1 MKKVFIAFL
10 TVFLIMLAIAAVQA
24 YAVPLLPALQVTT
37 DVNSPV
43 VTITVTD
50 ENKNEGES
58 TDVPAAAEE
67 EETPEP
73 AEVPEEPEEEETP
86 EPADVPEEPE
96 EEEIPEP
103 TEEPTEDA
111 GDEAPEPTEE
121 PTEDAGDEIPEP
133 TEEPTEDTGDETPEP
148 TADPTEDAGDE
159 TPESTEEPTEDAG
172 DETPEPT
179 EESTEIPGDET
190 PEPTAGPTEDAGDE
204 TPEPTADS
212 TEIPVEETPEP
223 TEEPTEIVTEE
234 VNREVFV
241 TIKGNNLHATYD
253 GARHAASGYTV
264 TGISNDAYTEGDFI
278 FTGQAYAELIDAGVS
293 YMGLTDHMFIN
304 KNNEFDVY
312 FVIEDGYVEVSPI
325 NVEVEIIG
333 MMESVEYDGNTHAV
347 DGYTFRQIF
356 PVGLEVFTGDSF
368 EFTGDAYAE
377 RSEVGVS
384 FMGLNGGSF
393 RNVNPNFGRVMFH
406 VTDGY
411 IEVTPSEEMWEEVD
425 EPAEVI
431 IDEEEE
437 PTPEPT
443 EMTEDE
449 VEPTA
454 EPTETI
460 DDEVEPTAEPT
471 ETTEDEVEPT
481 AEPTE
486 TIDDEVELTAEPTET
501 TEDEVE
507 PTAEPTETTEDEVEP
522 TAEPTE
528 TIDDEVEPTEE
539 PTETTEDEVEPT
551 AEPTET
557 IEDEVEPT
565 AEPTETT
572 EDEVEPTAVPTETT
586 EDEVE
591 PTLEPTEI
599 TEDEVEPTAEPTETT
614 EDEAEPTAEPT
625 ETTEDEVEPT
635 EVPTEITDD
644 EAESTP
650 EPTETTDDKVELTE
664 EPAGTT
670 EDEVEPTE
678 EPTET
683 IEDEVE
689 PTEEPTETPEDEV
702 EPTEE
707 PTETIEDEV
716 EPTEEPTETPEDEV
730 EPTEEP
736 TETPEDEIEPTEE
749 PTETPEDEVEP
760 TEEPTETPE
769 VEVEPT
775 EEPTE
780 TPEDEVEPTPVPEIQ
795 TMVFAADTVIY
806 ASDSVESDVI
816 MTLEEETE
824 FVVLNISESGWVE
837 IQLGEDASG
846 FVAPAAE
853 ESEES
858 GEDVIEVPESEID
871 NVVILAAGTVIYSDA
886 DAASD
891 VLMTLEE
898 ETEFVVVET
907 ELTGWLEI
915 KLGEETTGFV
925 MTEEAEEESD
935 EESKEPAE
943 VVSLA
948 AGTVIY
954 ALEED
959 AEFAVVNRDESGWLE
974 IKLDEGTT
982 GFVMTEEAEEDS
994 KESVEVV
1001 TLTAGTVIY
1010 AAADETSEVLKTLE
1024 EDAEFEV
1031 VNRDESGWLEIRLGE
1046 ETTGFVMTEEAEED
1060 SKEPAE
1066 VVTLTAGTV
1075 IYAAAD
1081 ETSEVLKTLEE
1092 DAEFVVINRDESG
1105 WLEIKLGEE
1114 TTGFVMTGEADSAE
1128 VVTLTAGTVIYAA
1141 ADETSEVLKT
1151 LEEDAEFVV
1160 VSKDETGW
1168 LEIKLDEETTGFVV
1182 EPEEDSDVD
1191 DGMLNVSVG
1200 TNVRAAADGMS
1211 EIIYTFEEDGT
1222 AKVISREGDWLL
1234 VEVTDGPTGY
1244 IFRGDVLTD
1253 EEKDPDADN
1262 KVLIF
1267 TSRRI
1272 VMPMGEEIKLTS
1284 LLEGFEE
1291 DQTILYQWECNK
1303 GNGFEPID
1311 GANGDSY
1318 SYEATV
1324 ESLTWGFRLIVR
1336 TESDN

>member
-10 TVFLIMLAIAAVQA
+10 TVFIIMLAIAAVQA

-37 DVNSPV
+37 DGNDPV
-43 VTITVTD
+43 VTITVID

-58 TDVPAAAEE
+58 SEVPAVPEE

-73 AEVPEEPEEEETP
+73 VDEPEEPEEEETP

-96 EEEIPEP
+96 EEETLEPADEPEE
-103 TEEPTEDA
+103 TEEEETS
-111 GDEAPEPTEE
+111 EP
-121 PTEDAGDEIPEP
+121 
-133 TEEPTEDTGDETPEP
+133 
-148 TADPTEDAGDE
+148 
-159 TPESTEEPTEDAG
+159 TEEPTEDAG
-172 DETPEPT
+172 DETPEPADVPAEDAGDETSEPT
-179 EESTEIPGDET
+179 EESEEIPGGET
-190 PEPTAGPTEDAGDE
+190 PEPTAEATETAGEE
-204 TPEPTADS
+204 TPEPTAEA
-212 TEIPVEETPEP
+212 TEPAGEETPEP
-223 TEEPTEIVTEE
+223 TEEPAEVVTEE

-241 TIKGNNLHATYD
+241 TIKGNSLHATYN

-264 TGISNDAYTEGDFI
+264 TGISNDAYTENDFI

-312 FVIEDGYVEVSPI
+312 FEIEDGYVEVSPI
-325 NVEVEIIG
+325 NVEVEVIG
-333 MMESVEYDGNTHAV
+333 MMESIEYDGNTHAV

-368 EFTGDAYAE
+368 EFSGDAYAE

-393 RNVNPNFGRVMFH
+393 RNINPNFGRVMFH

-411 IEVTPSEEMWEEVD
+411 IEITPSEEMWDEVD

-431 IDEEEE
+431 VDEEEE

-443 EMTEDE
+443 EITEDE

-454 EPTETI
+454 EPTEI
-460 DDEVEPTAEPT
+460 
-471 ETTEDEVEPT
+471 TEDEVEP
-481 AEPTE
+481 
-486 TIDDEVELTAEPTET
+486 TAEPTET

-522 TAEPTE
+522 TAELTE
-528 TIDDEVEPTEE
+528 TTEDEVEPTPE

-551 AEPTET
+551 AEPTEIT
-557 IEDEVEPT
+557 EGK
-565 AEPTETT
+565 AEPTE
-572 EDEVEPTAVPTETT
+572 EPA
-586 EDEVE
+586 
-591 PTLEPTEI
+591 
-599 TEDEVEPTAEPTETT
+599 
-614 EDEAEPTAEPT
+614 
-625 ETTEDEVEPT
+625 
-635 EVPTEITDD
+635 
-644 EAESTP
+644 
-650 EPTETTDDKVELTE
+650 ETTDVETE
-664 EPAGTT
+664 PTVEPAETT

-678 EPTET
+678 EPADTTDDEVEPTEEPTET
-683 IEDEVE
+683 TDVETE

-702 EPTEE
+702 EPTAE
-707 PTETIEDEV
+707 PTETPEDEV
-716 EPTEEPTETPEDEV
+716 ETTEEPTETPEDEV
-730 EPTEEP
+730 EPTA
-736 TETPEDEIEPTEE
+736 E

-760 TEEPTETPE
+760 TA
-769 VEVEPT
+769 
-775 EEPTE
+775 EPTE
-780 TPEDEVEPTPVPEIQ
+780 TPEDEVEPTPVPETQ

-816 MTLEEETE
+816 MTLDEETE

-858 GEDVIEVPESEID
+858 GEDVIEVPETEID

-891 VLMTLEE
+891 ILMTLDE

-925 MTEEAEEESD
+925 MTEGAEEESE
-935 EESKEPAE
+935 EESKESVE

-954 ALEED
+954 AAADDSSEVLKTLEEDAEFAVVNRDGSGWLEIKLDEGTTGFVMTGESEEESKEPVEVVSLAAGTVIYAAADDSSEVLKTLEED

-974 IKLDEGTT
+974 IKLGEETT
-982 GFVMTEEAEEDS
+982 GFVLTGESEEDS

-1024 EDAEFEV
+1024 EDAEFAV
-1031 VNRDESGWLEIRLGE
+1031 VSKDETGWIEIKLGE
-1046 ETTGFVMTEEAEED
+1046 EATGFVMTEESEED
-1060 SKEPAE
+1060 SKESVE
-1066 VVTLTAGTV
+1066 VV
-1075 IYAAAD
+1075 
-1081 ETSEVLKTLEE
+1081 K
-1092 DAEFVVINRDESG
+1092 
-1105 WLEIKLGEE
+1105 
-1114 TTGFVMTGEADSAE
+1114 
-1128 VVTLTAGTVIYAA
+1128 LTAGTVIYAA

-1168 LEIKLDEETTGFVV
+1168 IEIKLGEEATGFVLTDEADSAEVVTLAAGTVIYAAADETSEVLKTLEEDTEFVVVSKDETGWLEIKLDEETTGFVV
-1182 EPEEDSDVD
+1182 EPEDDSDVD
-1191 DGMLNVSVG
+1191 DGMINVPAG

-1272 VMPMGEEIKLTS
+1272 VMPMGAEIKLTS

-1303 GNGFEPID
+1303 GDGFEPID
-1311 GANGDSY
+1311 GATEDSY

-1336 TESDN
+1336 TESENQTEITD

>member
-460 DDEVEPTAEPT
+460 DDEVE
-471 ETTEDEVEPT
+471 
-481 AEPTE
+481 
-486 TIDDEVELTAEPTET
+486 LTAEPTET

-591 PTLEPTEI
+591 PT
-599 TEDEVEPTAEPTETT
+599 
-614 EDEAEPTAEPT
+614 
-625 ETTEDEVEPT
+625 

-670 EDEVEPTE
+670 
-678 EPTET
+678 
-683 IEDEVE
+683 
-689 PTEEPTETPEDEV
+689 EDEV

-954 ALEED
+954 AAADDSSEVLKTLEED